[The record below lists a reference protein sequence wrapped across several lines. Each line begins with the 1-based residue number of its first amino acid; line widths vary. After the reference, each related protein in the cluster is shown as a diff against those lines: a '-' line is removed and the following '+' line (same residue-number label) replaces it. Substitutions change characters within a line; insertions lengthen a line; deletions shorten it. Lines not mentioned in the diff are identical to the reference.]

1 MPHTGI
7 ATADIS
13 VRYMELSSTAYVIL
27 GMLRSEP
34 RTGYEIKQIVDK
46 STRFFWAASYG
57 QIYPELRKLEEA
69 GLVDGAEEPRGGRR
83 RKVYRLTPAGRRE
96 LRSWLE
102 QPPITLELRDEGLLK
117 LFFSDAGTPATASQS
132 VAAKRRIHEEKL
144 ARLREIEPVV
154 EQLDDPYPLMVLRH
168 GIEYSEWMISWCE
181 RAEREL
187 AAPARRRGRRAA

>member
-1 MPHTGI
+1 
-7 ATADIS
+7 
-13 VRYMELSSTAYVIL
+13 MELSSTAYVIL
-27 GMLRSEP
+27 GMLRGGP
-34 RTGYEIKQIVDK
+34 RTGYEIKQIVDR

-57 QIYPELRKLEEA
+57 QIYPELRKLDEA
-69 GLVDGAEEPRGGRR
+69 GLVEGAEEPRGGRR
-83 RKVYRLTPAGRRE
+83 RKVYRLTTAGRRE

-117 LFFSDAGTPATASQS
+117 LFFSEAGTPATASQS

-144 ARLREIEPVV
+144 ERLREIEPAV

-168 GIEYSEWMISWCE
+168 GVEYSEWMIGWCE

-187 AAPARRRGRRAA
+187 AGLARRRGRRAA